1 MFIWDFMAD
10 TILGQILDWI
20 YVKIVGFLAN
30 FFAIM
35 NNLGIEIFEMD
46 WVKSVVQLFS
56 YLAWSLF
63 IVGFV
68 VSIFESAIEYQN
80 GKGDIKGT
88 SINILKGF
96 MATSLFTIT
105 PIELYKLC
113 VTLQG
118 SLVSD
123 ITGAKSIGDLAS
135 SLIEKASTMGLKE
148 IMEEGAFL
156 GITSI
161 TSNIMVIFILIMMGY
176 AVIKVFFSSLKRSGI
191 LLIQIAIGSL
201 YMFSVPRGYI
211 DGFIGWC
218 KQVIAICITAFLQS
232 TILMLGLITIKE
244 NALVGL
250 GLMISS
256 GEIPRIAGQFGL
268 DTSSKFNIT
277 STLHTITMMKGFIVR
292 K

>member
-1 MFIWDFMAD
+1 MFIWDFVTD
-10 TILGQILDWI
+10 TILGEILEWV
-20 YVKIVGFLAN
+20 YVKIVGFISN
-30 FFAIM
+30 FFVIM

-46 WVKSVVQLFS
+46 WVSSVVQLFS

-63 IVGFV
+63 VIGFV
-68 VSIFESAIEYQN
+68 VAIFECAIEYQN
-80 GKGDIKGT
+80 GRGDIRGT
-88 SINILKGF
+88 SLNIIKGF
-96 MATSLFTIT
+96 MATTLFTTT

-118 SLVSD
+118 SLVQD
-123 ITGAKSIGDLAS
+123 ITGAKSIGDLANS
-135 SLIEKASTMGLKE
+135 VLEKTSNMGLDE
-148 IMEEGAFL
+148 ILAEGVFM

-161 TSNIMVIFILIMMGY
+161 TSPIIIIFILILMGY

-191 LLIQIAIGSL
+191 LLTQIAVGSL

-218 KQVIAICITAFLQS
+218 KQVIGLCLMAFLQS
-232 TILMLGLITIKE
+232 TVLMLGLLTLSQ

-250 GLMISS
+250 GVMLSA

-268 DTSSKFNIT
+268 DTNTRFNMS
-277 STLHTITMMKGFIVR
+277 STLHSITMIKNFI